1 MDQAALVAQFP
12 AATADAPPPPAAN
25 ASPSAAVP
33 PPSHPSYAEM
43 ITAAIVWGSSQGKEG
58 GSSKRAIAKYID
70 RVYTNLP
77 PSHSALLTHHL
88 KRLKNSGHL
97 VMIKNSYQLSS
108 AMPIP
113 PPSPPSRSAPSAAPP
128 PHAVSPAPSPAVAVS
143 PAPANPSLKRG
154 PGRPPKQ
161 KPETDTATQ
170 PTPISSSLVVDNG
183 SGFGSE
189 SGKKRRGRPPK
200 QPQQRGDVAAEVPFV
215 QPISEIPPK
224 LVNGEATSVG
234 QKTRGRPPK
243 QQQAPV
249 EPPVAPFAQP
259 VVQVSEEVV
268 VANVPKRRPGRP
280 PKGNVVGS
288 ETPVVNVAG
297 SEMSTGGVT
306 VPRSRGRPRKNALG
320 PVSRTIGK
328 KPRGRPRKLGV
339 AVGMRMGMVPGKR
352 RGRPPKGAGGG
363 GPPKLMTRTGRRV
376 GRPRKDASA
385 VRNQTSDR
393 EGIANEELM
402 TKFQLIQSKIREA
415 VAIIRP
421 CVGNEDAALM
431 ALQELEELAIV
442 NLTVTSMEEAPPSP
456 TTMQQRVN
464 CPPTP
469 AVPLSVVAPGSSPQ
483 PTVTETSPFTGA
495 PMSFDITGPPMNVSA
510 PFHAPAGMESEHAN
524 PMSWF
529 QSNEAES

>member
-1 MDQAALVAQFP
+1 
-12 AATADAPPPPAAN
+12 
-25 ASPSAAVP
+25 
-33 PPSHPSYAEM
+33 M

-58 GSSKRAIAKYID
+58 GSSRRAIAKYID

-108 AMPIP
+108 AMSIP
-113 PPSPPSRSAPSAAPP
+113 PPPPPRSAPAAAPP
-128 PHAVSPAPSPAVAVS
+128 PLAVSPAPPPAVAAS
-143 PAPANPSLKRG
+143 PAPANPSSKRG

-161 KPETDTATQ
+161 KPDADTATH
-170 PTPISSSLVVDNG
+170 PTPISSSVVVDNG

-200 QPQQRGDVAAEVPFV
+200 QPQQQGDVAAEVPFV
-215 QPISEIPPK
+215 QPISELPPK

-249 EPPVAPFAQP
+249 VPFAQP

-268 VANVPKRRPGRP
+268 VADVPKRRPGRP
-280 PKGNVVGS
+280 PKANVVGS
-288 ETPVVNVAG
+288 ETPAGNVAG

-306 VPRSRGRPRKNALG
+306 MARSRGRPRKNALG
-320 PVSRTIGK
+320 PVSRTVGK
-328 KPRGRPRKLGV
+328 KPRGRPRKLGG

-352 RGRPPKGAGGG
+352 RGRPPKGVGGG
-363 GPPKLMTRTGRRV
+363 GPPKMTTRTGRRV

-385 VRNQTSDR
+385 LRYQTSDR

-421 CVGNEDAALM
+421 CVGNENAALM
-431 ALQELEELAIV
+431 ALQELEELATV
-442 NLTVTSMEEAPPSP
+442 NLTATSTEEAPPSP
-456 TTMQQRVN
+456 TTMLQRIN

-469 AVPLSVVAPGSSPQ
+469 AVPLNVVAPGSSPQ
-483 PTVTETSPFTGA
+483 PTATATAPFT
-495 PMSFDITGPPMNVSA
+495 MSFDVTVPP
-510 PFHAPAGMESEHAN
+510 FDAPAGMESEHPN